1 MKQLIR
7 SDVQRFGLS
16 SPCLCLMNCGIPLLT
31 LKVKKDASSSQIE
44 INSSVIVQM
53 GLSIIYSWNEGVA
66 DDSEK

>member
-1 MKQLIR
+1 
-7 SDVQRFGLS
+7 
-16 SPCLCLMNCGIPLLT
+16 MNCGIPLLT

-66 DDSEK
+66 GDSEK